1 MSAGRPMK
9 LAFIVSHPIQYY
21 VPLYQR
27 LATRSDIT
35 IKVFF
40 TWHAGEA
47 AVRDR
52 GFGIPVAWDVPL
64 TQGYEFELVPNR
76 SSDPGTH
83 HFRGLRNPSLVRRV
97 MAWQPDIVHI
107 TGWAWQSH
115 LISLRAFAGRGI
127 PRLFR
132 GDSHLL
138 DETRRN
144 FRWWLTRV
152 LLRQI
157 YKWPTAFLVVGGAN
171 RAYYQAFGVAA
182 DRLFPCPHSID
193 VTRFAEPA
201 ALLDQQAREW
211 RRQLGI
217 AEERCVLVYAG
228 KFERKKRPLHLMR
241 AVRDLDVVL
250 VMVGSGE
257 LEADVRALA
266 AQVPHRFV
274 VLPFQNQSRMPLV
287 YRLGDLFVL
296 PSAYNETWG
305 LAVNEA
311 MACGRAVLV
320 SNRVGCAQDLV
331 DTATGR
337 VFLCEDQASLPRA
350 LAVLVRDRSR
360 LAAMGRAAAS
370 RAKTFDIAASEDAVM
385 KAVGSICTA

>member
-1 MSAGRPMK
+1 
-9 LAFIVSHPIQYY
+9 
-21 VPLYQR
+21 
-27 LATRSDIT
+27 
-35 IKVFF
+35 
-40 TWHAGEA
+40 
-47 AVRDR
+47 
-52 GFGIPVAWDVPL
+52 
-64 TQGYEFELVPNR
+64 
-76 SSDPGTH
+76 
-83 HFRGLRNPSLVRRV
+83 
-97 MAWQPDIVHI
+97 
-107 TGWAWQSH
+107 
-115 LISLRAFAGRGI
+115 
-127 PRLFR
+127 
-132 GDSHLL
+132 
-138 DETRRN
+138 
-144 FRWWLTRV
+144 
-152 LLRQI
+152 
-157 YKWPTAFLVVGGAN
+157 
-171 RAYYQAFGVAA
+171 
-182 DRLFPCPHSID
+182 
-193 VTRFAEPA
+193 
-201 ALLDQQAREW
+201 
-211 RRQLGI
+211 
-217 AEERCVLVYAG
+217 
-228 KFERKKRPLHLMR
+228 MR
-241 AVRDLDVVL
+241 AVRDLAEDVVL